1 METSGGGEADEPSTP
16 AGGERPD
23 VVMFE
28 VATARRVGAQLRY
41 NGGPWLAEIRYS
53 AALLTM
59 QQRLGGYAEG
69 ETVSRR
75 EFRRPSTTRSEP
87 PITLSRPHIINSD

>member
-23 VVMFE
+23 VVMFG

-59 QQRLGGYAEG
+59 QQRPGGMRRVRQCRDACSGARRQPGVSPRSPSLGR
-69 ETVSRR
+69 T
-75 EFRRPSTTRSEP
+75 
-87 PITLSRPHIINSD
+87 